1 MRLDDY
7 EAEQRYTATVSES
20 SLITPENGEE
30 EIRTIALDIEA
41 EDFGFDVGQSIGVVV
56 PGPHEF
62 GQAEHFRLYT
72 VANTSISNTSGA
84 KNSVGRIDI
93 CVKRC
98 SYVDEFSGERHDG
111 IASNYLCDRQVGD
124 QITVTGPYGLPF
136 NLPEEKTADLLMIG
150 LGTGIAPFR
159 AFVRHLYE
167 HLGGWDGR
175 VRLFYGAK
183 SGLEMAYMNDRQND
197 FEMYYDEATFKAF
210 TAVSPRPH
218 MNDPVPLDSALGEQ
232 RKEVWEMVLK
242 HDTHVY
248 VAGLEGMIPQLDKAF
263 GEMAGNADK
272 WTRRKAELVAGG
284 RWTQLIY

>member
-1 MRLDDY
+1 MRLEDY
-7 EAEQRYTATVSES
+7 DSEQRLTVKVKES
-20 SLITPENGEE
+20 SLITPEGSDA
-30 EIRTIALDIEA
+30 EIRNIVLSVGDAT
-41 EDFGFDVGQSIGVVV
+41 DFGLFVGQSIGVVV
-56 PGPHEF
+56 PGPHMF
-62 GQAEHFRLYT
+62 GQSEHFRLYT
-72 VANTSISNTSGA
+72 VANTGTNGSSDEIE
-84 KNSVGRIDI
+84 I

-98 SYVDEFSGERHDG
+98 SYIDEFSGEKHAG
-111 IASNYLCDRQVGD
+111 IASNYLCDRQPGD
-124 QITVTGPYGLPF
+124 EIIVTGPYGLPF
-136 NLPEEKTADLLMIG
+136 ALPEEKTADLLMIG
-150 LGTGIAPFR
+150 VGTGIAPFR

-183 SGLEMAYMNDRQND
+183 SGLEMAYMNDKQDD
-197 FEMYYDEATFKAF
+197 FENYYDEATFKAF

-218 MNDPVPLDSALGEQ
+218 MDDPVPLDTALAEQ

-263 GEMAGNADK
+263 AEMAGNEDK

-284 RWTQLIY
+284 RWTELIY

>member
-1 MRLDDY
+1 MRLEDY
-7 EAEQRYTATVSES
+7 DSEQRLTVKVKES
-20 SLITPENGEE
+20 SLITPEGSDA
-30 EIRTIALDIEA
+30 EIRNIVLSVGDAT
-41 EDFGFDVGQSIGVVV
+41 DFGLSVGQSIGVVV
-56 PGPHEF
+56 PGPHMF
-62 GQAEHFRLYT
+62 GQSEHFRLYT
-72 VANTSISNTSGA
+72 VANTGTNGSSDEIE
-84 KNSVGRIDI
+84 I

-98 SYVDEFSGERHDG
+98 SYIDEFSGEKHAG
-111 IASNYLCDRQVGD
+111 IASNYLCDRQPGD
-124 QITVTGPYGLPF
+124 EIIVTGPYGLPF
-136 NLPEEKTADLLMIG
+136 ALPEEKTADLLMIG
-150 LGTGIAPFR
+150 VGTGIAPFR

-183 SGLEMAYMNDRQND
+183 SGLEMAYMNDKQDD
-197 FEMYYDEATFKAF
+197 FENYYDEATFKAF

-218 MNDPVPLDSALGEQ
+218 MDDPVPLDTALAEQ

-263 GEMAGNADK
+263 AEMAGNEDK

-284 RWTQLIY
+284 RWTELIY